1 LITTDKIPDNSVDP
15 VCILRRLKVMKIPF
29 LVMLLVSLL
38 VQPPGEGSAKTP
50 RQAQSSLDK
59 AKSEVE
65 KLIAASGA
73 EQVGVAVY
81 DAETKQTL
89 LINERASFHAASTMK
104 VPVMMEV
111 FRRADRSKIPLNEPV
126 EVKNKFYSI
135 IDGSEYRLNKDDDS
149 DQEIYGHIG
158 QSMPVLVLVDR
169 MITWSS
175 NLATN
180 LLIEKVKAENV
191 TGLMRELGAKDIQ
204 VLRGVEDPKAFEA
217 GKNNTTTAY
226 DLMLLLRLIAEK
238 KFLNGRV
245 CDKMIEILLSQ
256 RFNDGVP
263 AGLPAATRVAHKTGN
278 ITKHN
283 HDAAIVYAPGRKPY
297 VIVVLTR
304 GVAEQKRSAKLIA
317 DISRVVYQAMAR

>member
-1 LITTDKIPDNSVDP
+1 MRACLLI
-15 VCILRRLKVMKIPF
+15 
-29 LVMLLVSLL
+29 LLLSYLFAL
-38 VQPPGEGSAKTP
+38 SPGAGASQTP
-50 RQAQSSLDK
+50 QRAQLDS

-73 EQVGVAVY
+73 ESVGVAVY
-81 DAETKQTL
+81 DPETKQTL
-89 LINERASFHAASTMK
+89 FINERAGFHAASTMK
-104 VPVMMEV
+104 LPVMMEV
-111 FRRADRSKIPLNEPV
+111 FRRADRKRIPLNEPV

-135 IDGSEYRLNKDDDS
+135 IDGSEYRLNRDDDS
-149 DQEIYGHIG
+149 DQEIYGRIG
-158 QSMPVLVLVDR
+158 QTISVITLVDR

-191 TGLMRELGAKDIQ
+191 TELMRELGAKDIQ
-204 VLRGVEDPKAFEA
+204 VLRGVEDPKAFQA

-226 DLMLLLRLIAEK
+226 DLMFLLRLIAEN
-238 KFLNGRV
+238 KFINGRV
-245 CDKMIEILLSQ
+245 CAKMVEILSSQ
-256 RFNDGVP
+256 RFNDGIP

-297 VIVVLTR
+297 MIVVLTK
-304 GVAEQKRSAKLIA
+304 GIAEQKRSAKLIA
-317 DISRVVYQAMAR
+317 DISRVVYQAVAR

>member
-1 LITTDKIPDNSVDP
+1 VTTEVVTTK
-15 VCILRRLKVMKIPF
+15 
-29 LVMLLVSLL
+29 
-38 VQPPGEGSAKTP
+38 
-50 RQAQSSLDK
+50 AQSSLDK

-81 DAETKQTL
+81 DPETKQSML
-89 LINERASFHAASTMK
+89 VNDRASFHAASTMK
-104 VPVMMEV
+104 LPVMMEV
-111 FRRADRSKIPLNEPV
+111 FRRADRKRIPLNEPV

-135 IDGSEYRLNKDDDS
+135 VDGSEYRLDKDDDS
-149 DQEIYGHIG
+149 DQEIYGRIG
-158 QSMPVLVLVDR
+158 QSMPVIVLVDR

-191 TGLMRELGAKDIQ
+191 TELARELGAKDIQ
-204 VLRGVEDPKAFEA
+204 VLRGVEDPKAFQA
-217 GKNNTTTAY
+217 GKNNMTTAY

-238 KFLNGRV
+238 KFLNGRA
-245 CDKMIEILLSQ
+245 CDRMIEILLSQ

-263 AGLPAATRVAHKTGN
+263 AGLPTATRVAHKTGN

-297 VIVVLTR
+297 VIVVLTK
-304 GVAEQKRSAKLIA
+304 GIAEQKRSNKLIA

>member
-1 LITTDKIPDNSVDP
+1 
-15 VCILRRLKVMKIPF
+15 MKIPF
-29 LVMLLVSLL
+29 WVMLLVSLL

-180 LLIEKVKAENV
+180 LLVEKVKAENV

-256 RFNDGVP
+256 RFNDGIP

>member
-1 LITTDKIPDNSVDP
+1 
-15 VCILRRLKVMKIPF
+15 MKIPF

-158 QSMPVLVLVDR
+158 QSMPVIVLVDR

>member
-1 LITTDKIPDNSVDP
+1 
-15 VCILRRLKVMKIPF
+15 MKIPF

-158 QSMPVLVLVDR
+158 QSMPVIVLVDR

-256 RFNDGVP
+256 RFNDGIP

>member
-1 LITTDKIPDNSVDP
+1 MRACLLI
-15 VCILRRLKVMKIPF
+15 
-29 LVMLLVSLL
+29 MLLASLFVL
-38 VQPPGEGSAKTP
+38 APGAGA
-50 RQAQSSLDK
+50 AQTRGALDNT
-59 AKSEVE
+59 KSEIE
-65 KLIAASGA
+65 KLIAASAA

-81 DAETKQTL
+81 DMETKQSL
-89 LINERASFHAASTMK
+89 LVNDRVSFHAASTMK
-104 VPVMMEV
+104 LPVMMEV
-111 FRRADRSKIPLNEPV
+111 FRRADRKKIPLNEPV

-135 IDGSEYRLNKDDDS
+135 IDGSEYRLNRSDDS
-149 DQEIYGHIG
+149 DQEIYERIG
-158 QSMPVLVLVDR
+158 QTMPLMELVDR

-191 TGLMRELGAKDIQ
+191 TGLARELGATDIQ
-204 VLRGVEDPKAFEA
+204 VLRGVEDPKAFQA

-226 DLMLLLRLIAEK
+226 DLMLLLRLIAEN
-238 KFLNGRV
+238 KFLNNRA
-245 CDKMIEILLSQ
+245 CAKMVEILSSQ
-256 RFNDGVP
+256 RFNDAIP

-297 VIVVLTR
+297 VIVVLTK
-304 GVAEQKRSAKLIA
+304 GIAEQKRSDKLIA